1 MPDEPVTLSIDA
13 GVATITMDSQRN
25 RNALTA
31 PMRAALHDAITRAC
45 NHPDTT
51 AILLTH
57 NGPVFCAGM
66 DLKETKADVLAG
78 LESLGALIERIEHC
92 AIPVVA
98 RLAGPARA
106 GGLGLVAAADIAVSV
121 DTATFAFSEVRLG
134 VVPAMISGV
143 VLDRVSQRAGREL
156 MLTGRTFGAADAA
169 ALGLINRAVP
179 AEYLDAAV
187 RCHLDALTLGH
198 RDALVATKA
207 LVAQHRSARPAMSE
221 MIGLSHRFFTSPA
234 AAEGMRAFAEK
245 RSPSWA
251 RS

>member
-1 MPDEPVTLSIDA
+1 MPDEQVTLSIDA
-13 GVATITMDSQRN
+13 GVATITMNSERN

-31 PMRAALHDAITRAC
+31 KMRAALHDTITRAC
-45 NHPDTT
+45 DHPDTR

-66 DLKETKADVLAG
+66 DLKEATVDLRAG
-78 LESLGALIERIEHC
+78 LESLGALIERVEHC
-92 AIPVVA
+92 EVPVVA

-121 DTATFAFSEVRLG
+121 DTATFAFTEVRLG

-143 VLDRVSQRAGREL
+143 VLDRVSPRAGREL
-156 MLTGRTFGAADAA
+156 MLTGRTFGAAEAA

-179 AEYLDAAV
+179 AEYLDAAI

-198 RDALVATKA
+198 RDALIATKT
-207 LVAQHRSARPAMSE
+207 LVAQHRSERQEMSE
-221 MIGLSHRFFTSPA
+221 LVGVSHRFFTSPA

-245 RSPSWA
+245 RTPSWV
-251 RS
+251 R